1 MSEFEVNEAAIRSD
15 EQSASGDSRV
25 IASELLSAVMSL
37 MPDAAVVADPDGR
50 IVSINGHAEE
60 LFGYSSGS
68 LTGLSIETLIP
79 ERVRQRHRGLRATY
93 MADPQIRSMGA
104 GLHLT
109 GRRRDGSEFP
119 IDISLAPITD
129 SGDRLVVAAIRD
141 VSEQRRAAADQAELA
156 TIVNSTSDAI
166 FSISVDGRITNWNP
180 GAEELFGFSS
190 VEILGEHIAA
200 LVPGHAS
207 AIFEELLGAA
217 SESRHRGALDTR
229 WRRRDGEEVDV
240 AVSISPLKDSA
251 GNLIGFSSIVRNISE
266 RKLAENELRLLRES
280 NVLVDDR
287 ERIARDLHDHV
298 IQRIFAAG
306 LGLQSSLAWV
316 SEAKAHERISDSVD
330 ILDEIIREIRNTI
343 FSLAARDR
351 YDSTLQ
357 SQVLEVVQQTLAA
370 LSFEPSVEF
379 IGQVDLGVP
388 SRIMPHVV
396 ACVREALS
404 NVARHARASN
414 AHVELDVS
422 ENLLKVIVSD
432 NGTGIGALT
441 RSSGL
446 GNLADRARLLG
457 GTFEISNIAT
467 GGTRVEWIVP
477 IER

>member
-1 MSEFEVNEAAIRSD
+1 MREFEVSKAVTRGED
-15 EQSASGDSRV
+15 QTTTEDSRV

-50 IVSINGHAEE
+50 IVSANGHAEE

-68 LTGLSIETLIP
+68 LTGLGIESLIP
-79 ERVRQRHRGLRATY
+79 ERVRQRHLGLRATY
-93 MADPQIRSMGA
+93 MVDPQVRSMGA

-141 VSEQRRAAADQAELA
+141 VSEQRRADAIQVELA
-156 TIVNSTSDAI
+156 TIVNSSSEAI
-166 FSISVDGRITNWNP
+166 FSTSVDGRITNWNP
-180 GAEELFGFSS
+180 AAEELFGFSA
-190 VEILGEHIAA
+190 VEIQGEHIAA
-200 LVPGHAS
+200 LVPDHAS
-207 AIFEELLGAA
+207 AILEELLGAA
-217 SESRHRGALDTR
+217 SEGQQREALDTR

-240 AVSISPLKDSA
+240 AVSISPLKDSV
-251 GNLIGFSSIVRNISE
+251 GNLIGFSLIVRDSSE
-266 RKLAENELRLLRES
+266 RKRAENELRLLRDHS
-280 NVLVDDR
+280 VLADDR

-298 IQRIFAAG
+298 IQRLFAAG

-316 SEAKAHERISDSVD
+316 SEAKAHERISESVD

-343 FSLAARDR
+343 FSLAARERNDA
-351 YDSTLQ
+351 TLR
-357 SQVLEVVQQTLAA
+357 SQVLEAVQQTVTA
-370 LSFEPSVEF
+370 LGFEPSVEF
-379 IGQVDLGVP
+379 IGQVDEGIP
-388 SRIMPHVV
+388 SHVIPHAV

-404 NVARHARASN
+404 NVARHAQASS
-414 AHVELDVS
+414 ALVQIEVS
-422 ENLLKVIVSD
+422 EYVLEVTVSD
-432 NGTGIGALT
+432 DGIGISAYT

-457 GTFEISNIAT
+457 GTFEISNIAI
-467 GGTRVEWIVP
+467 GGTRVEWIAP

>member
-1 MSEFEVNEAAIRSD
+1 M
-15 EQSASGDSRV
+15 
-25 IASELLSAVMSL
+25 
-37 MPDAAVVADPDGR
+37 
-50 IVSINGHAEE
+50 
-60 LFGYSSGS
+60 
-68 LTGLSIETLIP
+68 
-79 ERVRQRHRGLRATY
+79 
-93 MADPQIRSMGA
+93 
-104 GLHLT
+104 
-109 GRRRDGSEFP
+109 
-119 IDISLAPITD
+119 
-129 SGDRLVVAAIRD
+129 
-141 VSEQRRAAADQAELA
+141 
-156 TIVNSTSDAI
+156 
-166 FSISVDGRITNWNP
+166 
-180 GAEELFGFSS
+180 
-190 VEILGEHIAA
+190 
-200 LVPGHAS
+200 
-207 AIFEELLGAA
+207 
-217 SESRHRGALDTR
+217 
-229 WRRRDGEEVDV
+229 

-266 RKLAENELRLLRES
+266 RKLAENELRLLREN

-351 YDSTLQ
+351 YDSALQ

>member
-1 MSEFEVNEAAIRSD
+1 MSEFEVNQAVTRSED
-15 EQSASGDSRV
+15 QTTSEDSRV

-50 IVSINGHAEE
+50 IVSVNGHAEK
-60 LFGYSSGS
+60 LFGYSLGS
-68 LTGLSIETLIP
+68 LTGLGIETLIP
-79 ERVRQRHRGLRATY
+79 ERVRQRHHGLRATY

-104 GLHLT
+104 ALHLT

-141 VSEQRRAAADQAELA
+141 VSEQRRAAAAQAELA
-156 TIVNSTSDAI
+156 TIVNSSSDAI
-166 FSISVDGRITNWNP
+166 FSTSVEGRITNWNP
-180 GAEELFGFSS
+180 AAEELFGFSS
-190 VEILGEHIAA
+190 VEILGEHITA

-207 AIFEELLGAA
+207 AILEELLGAA
-217 SESRHRGALDTR
+217 SEGQQHEALDTR
-229 WRRRDGEEVDV
+229 WRRRDSREVDV
-240 AVSISPLKDSA
+240 AVSISSLKDSV
-251 GNLIGFSSIVRNISE
+251 GNLIGFSLIVRDSSE
-266 RKLAENELRLLRES
+266 RKHAENELRLLRDHS
-280 NVLVDDR
+280 VLADDR

-298 IQRIFAAG
+298 IQRLFAAG

-316 SEAKAHERISDSVD
+316 SEAKAHERISESVD

-351 YDSTLQ
+351 YDATLR
-357 SQVLEVVQQTLAA
+357 SQVLEAVQQTVTA
-370 LSFEPSVEF
+370 LGFEPLVEF
-379 IGQVDLGVP
+379 IGQVDADVP
-388 SRIMPHVV
+388 SPIIPHVV

-404 NVARHARASN
+404 NVARHARASS
-414 AHVELDVS
+414 ALVQLDVS
-422 ENLLKVIVSD
+422 ANMLKVTVSD
-432 NGTGIGALT
+432 DGVGIGAHT

-457 GTFEISNIAT
+457 GTFEISNMAT

-477 IER
+477 IES